1 MKPRIR
7 PWVHCPKPVLK
18 NTSITFFKRKETD
31 MNTIGLIGGLLF
43 AVIAIVFLSKNTS
56 PQKKESQFTDDFD
69 EL

>member
-1 MKPRIR
+1 
-7 PWVHCPKPVLK
+7 
-18 NTSITFFKRKETD
+18 